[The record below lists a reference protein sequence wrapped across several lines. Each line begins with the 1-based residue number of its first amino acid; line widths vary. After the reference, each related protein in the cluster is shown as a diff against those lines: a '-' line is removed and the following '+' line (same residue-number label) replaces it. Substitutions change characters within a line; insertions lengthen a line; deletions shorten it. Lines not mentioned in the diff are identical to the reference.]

1 MAKDDVISPATVC
14 IISPNGQGTILF
26 EPSDIIK
33 RAIEEA
39 NPIQQEL
46 VRVTLERPLAM
57 MANILNGILLVGGE
71 SGIERVDALAET
83 LTNFALESIAAFRIA
98 QRQKEGSPTFRTDA

>member
-71 SGIERVDALAET
+71 SGIELAET